1 MHGGYLGTLRNGQ
14 ATSLNTTFSQDV
26 VVWGAPGHPIQPH
39 LQHCPH
45 RAAGSSDVPLFLL
58 SWAVAW
64 SPVLPLP
71 PQASAYSF
79 FKTQVRWQAG

>member
-1 MHGGYLGTLRNGQ
+1 MEDTWELSEMAKPFKYHLQPRCC
-14 ATSLNTTFSQDV
+14 
-26 VVWGAPGHPIQPH
+26 VWGAPGHPIQPH
-39 LQHCPH
+39 LQHCPP
-45 RAAGSSDVPLFLL
+45 RAAGSSDVPLFLC

-79 FKTQVRWQAG
+79 FKTQVRWQAR